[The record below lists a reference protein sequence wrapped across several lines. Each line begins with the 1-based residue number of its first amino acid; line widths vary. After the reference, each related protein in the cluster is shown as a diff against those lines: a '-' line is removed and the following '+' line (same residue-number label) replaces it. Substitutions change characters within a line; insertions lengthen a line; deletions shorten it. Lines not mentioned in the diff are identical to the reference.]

1 MPRYLRVEGPVRNRH
16 IQRKEVNELIN
27 GFWQHRLTT
36 QDKMEPVRGG
46 NILTLS
52 PPHPLTLSLSL
63 PLTLFTLSPSHP
75 LLPLP
80 YHYLFPSSLTLSP
93 SPSHLLTFPPSHL
106 SPYHHLFP
114 SLSHPSP
121 SHPLTLSPSH
131 PLTSMYP

>member
-52 PPHPLTLSLSL
+52 LSHSLTFSLSLSPSPRGPYPITISSPHSLILHSLIPHPLT
-63 PLTLFTLSPSHP
+63 FSPS
-75 LLPLP
+75 
-80 YHYLFPSSLTLSP
+80 
-93 SPSHLLTFPPSHL
+93 
-106 SPYHHLFP
+106 

-121 SHPLTLSPSH
+121 FTLSPSH